1 VKNVKNQQGF
11 SIAYMLFLMVI
22 ISTLFLFTYSTV
34 LVGNYITIRQVK
46 KEELK
51 LKNRSVFNL
60 SVNNKF
66 SPGSVDTTAV
76 VKKHR
81 WGFYLITEVTNYNKF
96 YKLND
101 IYTSGV
107 KIPAVL
113 NYGLVLTRPNLRA
126 SVTGETKITGNLLV
140 TRDRIQNGRI
150 TGIPYQKEE
159 YLKGEVVESENLN
172 PDIVDDSLFLS
183 LYDYFNAGDNYIYEY
198 REISFNDSSM
208 VIDTVFIPDSL
219 FIDRDITGERY
230 KVIFCEGGITTGEN
244 ISLTRVALIA
254 KGKINIGA
262 GNKIINS
269 QIFSMDDIIISESDV
284 LYPSVICSYTTA
296 EDSAFLSR
304 KIEIKNSTINGS
316 VLLLSKSIGLQ
327 QNRSKIYI
335 DEDSFVQGVL
345 YCENNLD
352 LRAELFGSAFTHNL
366 LFEKERSVYLNW
378 LVGLKINRDSLDNSY
393 TAPVVFNPVGGY
405 DLIEQHEEWS
415 NIKQ

>member
-1 VKNVKNQQGF
+1 
-11 SIAYMLFLMVI
+11 MLFLMVI

-126 SVTGETKITGNLLV
+126 SVTGETKITGNILV

-172 PDIVDDSLFLS
+172 PDIVNDSLFLS
-183 LYDYFNAGDNYIYEY
+183 LYDYFNAWDNYTYEY
-198 REISFNDSSM
+198 REINFNDSSM
-208 VIDTVFIPDSL
+208 VIDTVIIPDSL

-230 KVIFCEGGITTGEN
+230 KVMYAKFNSDEN
-244 ISLTRVALIA
+244 P
-254 KGKINIGA
+254 N
-262 GNKIINS
+262 
-269 QIFSMDDIIISESDV
+269 
-284 LYPSVICSYTTA
+284 
-296 EDSAFLSR
+296 
-304 KIEIKNSTINGS
+304 
-316 VLLLSKSIGLQ
+316 
-327 QNRSKIYI
+327 
-335 DEDSFVQGVL
+335 
-345 YCENNLD
+345 
-352 LRAELFGSAFTHNL
+352 LRA
-366 LFEKERSVYLNW
+366 
-378 LVGLKINRDSLDNSY
+378 
-393 TAPVVFNPVGGY
+393 
-405 DLIEQHEEWS
+405 
-415 NIKQ
+415 